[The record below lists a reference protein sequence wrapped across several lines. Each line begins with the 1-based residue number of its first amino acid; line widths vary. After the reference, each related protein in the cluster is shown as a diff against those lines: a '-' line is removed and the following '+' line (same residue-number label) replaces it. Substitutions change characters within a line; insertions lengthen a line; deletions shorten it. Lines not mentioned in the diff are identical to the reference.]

1 MTGNLRQY
9 FPMIKSRE
17 EILEEI
23 ASKSHLKKMFSQWT
37 ETQQGEFLDF
47 CTGVRGVKLLYDS
60 FFKEIIQCV
69 CRKTP
74 SFSYGDIIQHINQT
88 TMSSIPVNTMWY
100 GAQSIGEKY

>member
-1 MTGNLRQY
+1 MAGSLRQY

-47 CTGVRGVKLLYDS
+47 CTGVRGVKLYMIL
-60 FFKEIIQCV
+60 
-69 CRKTP
+69 
-74 SFSYGDIIQHINQT
+74 FSRRL
-88 TMSSIPVNTMWY
+88 
-100 GAQSIGEKY
+100 